1 MKTLLLRNMA
11 LALLLAP
18 TAVWAQSTATVAS
31 EVKSQITTH
40 MSTDAQCNPF
50 RVVIET
56 LAAPANGT
64 LTAEPKDIVI
74 PATTPRAGQQPSKC
88 VGKTVAGVAIFYQ
101 SKPGF
106 VGQDSFRYRR
116 STPDRP
122 GDRAAGEIGYTIT
135 VK

>member
-1 MKTLLLRNMA
+1 MKIVLLGSIA
-11 LALLLAP
+11 LAVLVTP
-18 TAVWAQSTATVAS
+18 TSLWAESATVAS
-31 EVKSQITTH
+31 GVKSQITTH
-40 MSTDAQCNPF
+40 MSTDGQCNPL

-64 LTAEPKDIVI
+64 LSSEPKNLVVQ
-74 PATTPRAGQQPSKC
+74 AATPRGGQQPSKC
-88 VGKTVAGVAIFYQ
+88 VGKTVTGVAIFYQ

-116 STPDRP
+116 STPDKP
-122 GDRAAGEIGYTIT
+122 GDPAAGEIRYTVT

>member
-1 MKTLLLRNMA
+1 MKTVLLRSIA
-11 LALLLAP
+11 LAVLVTP
-18 TAVWAQSTATVAS
+18 TSLWAESASVAS
-31 EVKSQITTH
+31 GVKSQITTH
-40 MSTDAQCNPF
+40 MSTDSQCNPL

-64 LTAEPKDIVI
+64 LSSEPKNLVVR
-74 PATTPRAGQQPSKC
+74 AATPRGGQQPSKC

-116 STPDRP
+116 STPDRH
-122 GDRAAGEIGYTIT
+122 GDPAAGEIRYTVT

>member
-1 MKTLLLRNMA
+1 MNVLLLRSIA
-11 LALLLAP
+11 LAALVTPSLA
-18 TAVWAQSTATVAS
+18 WAESATVRS
-31 EVKSQITTH
+31 GVKSQITTH
-40 MSTDAQCNPF
+40 MSTDSQCNPL
-50 RVVIET
+50 RIVIET

-64 LTAEPKDIVI
+64 LISEPKDLIV

-88 VGKTVAGVAIFYQ
+88 VGKTVTGVAIFYQ

-106 VGQDSFRYRR
+106 VGQDGFRYRR

-122 GDRAAGEIGYTIT
+122 GDPAGGEIKYTIS

>member
-1 MKTLLLRNMA
+1 MKIVLLGSIA
-11 LALLLAP
+11 FAVLATP
-18 TAVWAQSTATVAS
+18 TSVWAESASVAS
-31 EVKSQITTH
+31 GVKSQITTH
-40 MSTDAQCNPF
+40 MSTDSQCNPL

-64 LTAEPKDIVI
+64 LSSEPKSLVVR
-74 PATTPRAGQQPSKC
+74 AATPRGGQQPSKC
-88 VGKTVAGVAIFYQ
+88 VGKTVTGVAIFYQ

-122 GDRAAGEIGYTIT
+122 GDPAAGEIRYTVT